1 MTPPDP
7 EPARPDDRD
16 TPEPPAPADAASAAH
31 PAATDPQTL
40 ARVKDIL
47 RRDLKLGDDFEFTDN
62 MPLVGSDLDLDSLD
76 FLMLVTSVE
85 KDLGYKIPNQD
96 IGPDVFTSVRT
107 FADYLDG
114 KV

>member
-1 MTPPDP
+1 MTPRDPQPDP
-7 EPARPDDRD
+7 VPVHA
-16 TPEPPAPADAASAAH
+16 PPADLEADAAADDGAV
-31 PAATDPQTL
+31 DPQAL

-47 RRDLKLGDDFEFTDN
+47 RRDLKLGDDFSFTDD

-96 IGPDVFTSVRT
+96 IGPEIFTSVRS

-114 KV
+114 KI